1 MGEGTAEL
9 LIRLI
14 QTLLYDGAIQ
24 DETKQDL
31 RKLQGELERIG

>member
-1 MGEGTAEL
+1 MNKDTAEL
-9 LIRLI
+9 LIKLI
-14 QTLLYDGAIQ
+14 EILLYDGAIQ